1 MLSALIFILFVLFMV
16 LKIPVAVAIGLATYI
31 PFVIGGFDLISIPQQ
46 MATSTQ
52 SIPLLAIPFFLL
64 AGVLFNNLGITE
76 KIFNFSRSLTGWI
89 TGGLAHTIIIAEC
102 ILSGCSGTALSDAV
116 GLGTVGIKAMKDEG
130 YEVPFSA
137 AVTVCAAML
146 GPIIPPS
153 VMMVIYA
160 ILANVSLAKLFLG
173 GLLPGIVIAAVLMGQ
188 IYWMAKSKS
197 IKCPA
202 PTPFSF
208 RQILLTLKD
217 GVAALLAPA
226 IIIYG
231 MVGGIV
237 TPTEAGILACFYSL
251 VIGIIYRTLTLK
263 GIKDALVETVIGTA
277 LIMYIIAI
285 SSAMGW
291 LITME
296 GTPMLLADWLTAI
309 STNKWVILTL
319 INFFLLILGCLM
331 ETLPAMLISIPVLG
345 PMAVK
350 LGMDPLQFGVVL
362 TLNLAIGIL
371 TPPIGLGLY
380 TLCAMTGMK
389 LETAIRETAVFI
401 PTLVISLLLIT
412 YIPAISLWLPNLLFA
427 K

>member
-76 KIFNFSRSLTGWI
+76 KIFNFSRSLAGWI

-173 GLLPGIVIAAVLMGQ
+173 GLLPGIVIAAFLMGQ
-188 IYWMAKSKS
+188 IYWMAKSKR

-208 RQILLTLKD
+208 RQVLRTLKD

-263 GIKDALVETVIGTA
+263 GIKGALVETVIGTA

-296 GTPMLLADWLTAI
+296 GTPMLLADWL
-309 STNKWVILTL
+309 SVLSSNKWVILTL
-319 INFFLLILGCLM
+319 INVFLLILGCLM
-331 ETLPAMLISIPVLG
+331 ETLPAMLITV
-345 PMAVK
+345 PMF
-350 LGMDPLQFGVVL
+350 LPLIQRLQIDPIHFGLIMIFNLLIGM
-362 TLNLAIGIL
+362 I
-371 TPPIGLGLY
+371 TPPMGIGLY
-380 TLCAMTGMK
+380 VMVAITGITFEQIVK
-389 LETAIRETAVFI
+389 ACYPFLIC
-401 PTLVISLLLIT
+401 LLISLAMIT
-412 YIPAISLWLPNLLFA
+412 YIPWITLVLPNLLM

>member
-1 MLSALIFILFVLFMV
+1 MLSALIFILFILFMV

-64 AGVLFNNLGITE
+64 AGVLFNNLGVTG
-76 KIFNFSRSLTGWI
+76 KIFNFSRSLAGWI

-173 GLLPGIVIAAVLMGQ
+173 GLLPGVVIAAVLMAQ
-188 IYWMAKSKS
+188 IYWMAKTKR

-217 GVAALLAPA
+217 GIAALLAPA

-296 GTPMLLADWLTAI
+296 GTPMLLADWLSAI

-319 INFFLLILGCLM
+319 INIFLLILGCLM
-331 ETLPAMLISIPVLG
+331 ETLPAMLITV
-345 PMAVK
+345 PMF
-350 LGMDPLQFGVVL
+350 LPLIQRLQIDPIHFGLIMIFNLLIGM
-362 TLNLAIGIL
+362 I
-371 TPPIGLGLY
+371 TPPMGIGLY
-380 TLCAMTGMK
+380 VMVAITGITFEQIVK
-389 LETAIRETAVFI
+389 ACYPFLIC
-401 PTLVISLLLIT
+401 LLISLAMIT
-412 YIPAISLWLPNLLFA
+412 YIPWITLVLPNLLM

>member
-1 MLSALIFILFVLFMV
+1 MISALIFILFVLFMV

-64 AGVLFNNLGITE
+64 AGVLFNNLGLTE
-76 KIFNFSRSLTGWI
+76 KIFNFARSIVGWI

-116 GLGTVGIKAMKDEG
+116 GLGTVGVKAMKDEG

-137 AVTVCAAML
+137 AVTICAAML

-160 ILANVSLAKLFLG
+160 ILANVSLAKLFLA
-173 GLLPGIVIAAVLMGQ
+173 GLLPGIVIAGALMAQ
-188 IYWMAKSKS
+188 IYWMAKSNR

-202 PTPFSF
+202 ATPFSF
-208 RQILLTLKD
+208 RQILRTLKD

-263 GIKDALVETVIGTA
+263 GIKDALIETGVGTA

-296 GTPMLLADWLTAI
+296 GTPMLLADWLSAL

-319 INFFLLILGCLM
+319 INIFLLILGCLM
-331 ETLPAMLISIPVLG
+331 ETLPAMLITV
-345 PMAVK
+345 PMF
-350 LGMDPLQFGVVL
+350 LPLIHRLQIDPIHFGLIMIFNLLIGM
-362 TLNLAIGIL
+362 I
-371 TPPIGLGLY
+371 TPPMGIGLY
-380 TLCAMTGMK
+380 VMVAITGITFEQIVK
-389 LETAIRETAVFI
+389 ACF
-401 PTLVISLLLIT
+401 PFLVCLLISLALIT
-412 YIPAISLWLPNLLFA
+412 YIPWITMVLPNLLM

>member
-1 MLSALIFILFVLFMV
+1 MISALIFILFVLFMV
-16 LKIPVAVAIGLATYI
+16 LKVPVAVAIGLATYI
-31 PFVIGGFDLISIPQQ
+31 PFVLGGFDLISIPQQ

-52 SIPLLAIPFFLL
+52 SIPMLAIPFFLL
-64 AGVLFNNLGITE
+64 AGVLFNNLGLTE
-76 KIFNFSRSLTGWI
+76 KIFNFSRSIAGWI

-137 AVTVCAAML
+137 AVVICAAML

-153 VMMVIYA
+153 VMMVIYS
-160 ILANVSLAKLFLG
+160 ILANVSLAKLFLA
-173 GLLPGIVIAAVLMGQ
+173 GLLPGIVIAGVLMAQ
-188 IYWMAKSKS
+188 IYWMAKTKR
-197 IKCPA
+197 IQCPA
-202 PTPFSF
+202 ATPFSF

-251 VIGIIYRTLTLK
+251 VIGILYRTLTLK
-263 GIKDALVETVIGTA
+263 GIKDALIETVIATA
-277 LIMYIIAI
+277 LIMYIIAV

-296 GTPMLLADWLTAI
+296 GTPMLLADWLSAI
-309 STNKWVILTL
+309 SPNKWVILTL
-319 INFFLLILGCLM
+319 INIFLLMLGCLM
-331 ETLPAMLISIPVLG
+331 ETLPAMLITV
-345 PMAVK
+345 PMFLPLIQK
-350 LGMDPLQFGVVL
+350 LQIDPIHFGLIIIFNLLIGM
-362 TLNLAIGIL
+362 I
-371 TPPIGLGLY
+371 TPPMGIGLY
-380 TLCAMTGMK
+380 VMV
-389 LETAIRETAVFI
+389 AIAGITFEQIVKACI
-401 PTLVISLLLIT
+401 PFLICLLISLALIT
-412 YIPAISLWLPNLLFA
+412 YIPWITMVLPNLLM

>member
-1 MLSALIFILFVLFMV
+1 
-16 LKIPVAVAIGLATYI
+16 
-31 PFVIGGFDLISIPQQ
+31 
-46 MATSTQ
+46 
-52 SIPLLAIPFFLL
+52 
-64 AGVLFNNLGITE
+64 
-76 KIFNFSRSLTGWI
+76 
-89 TGGLAHTIIIAEC
+89 LAHTIIIAEC

-173 GLLPGIVIAAVLMGQ
+173 GLLPGVVIAVVLMAQ
-188 IYWMAKSKS
+188 IYWMAKTKR

-208 RQILLTLKD
+208 RQVLLTLKD

-263 GIKDALVETVIGTA
+263 GIKGALVETVIGTA

-296 GTPMLLADWLTAI
+296 GTPMLLADWL
-309 STNKWVILTL
+309 SVLSSNKWVILTL
-319 INFFLLILGCLM
+319 INVFLLILGCLM
-331 ETLPAMLISIPVLG
+331 ETLPAMLITV
-345 PMAVK
+345 PMF
-350 LGMDPLQFGVVL
+350 LPLIQRLQIDPIHFGLIMIFNLLIGM
-362 TLNLAIGIL
+362 I
-371 TPPIGLGLY
+371 TPPMGIGLY
-380 TLCAMTGMK
+380 VMVAITGITFEQIVK
-389 LETAIRETAVFI
+389 ACYPFLIC
-401 PTLVISLLLIT
+401 LLISLAMIT
-412 YIPAISLWLPNLLFA
+412 YIPWITLVLPNLLM

>member
-1 MLSALIFILFVLFMV
+1 MISALIFILFVLFMM

-64 AGVLFNNLGITE
+64 AGVLFNNLGLTG
-76 KIFNFSRSLTGWI
+76 KIFNFSRSIAGWI

-130 YEVPFSA
+130 YEVSFSA
-137 AVTVCAAML
+137 AVTICAAML

-160 ILANVSLAKLFLG
+160 ILANVSLAKLFLA
-173 GLLPGIVIAAVLMGQ
+173 GLLPGVVIAGVLMGQ
-188 IYWMAKSKS
+188 IYWMAKSKR
-197 IKCPA
+197 ITCPA
-202 PTPFSF
+202 PTSFSF
-208 RQILLTLKD
+208 RQVLRTLKD

-251 VIGIIYRTLTLK
+251 VIGIVYRTLTLK
-263 GIKDALVETVIGTA
+263 GMKDALVETVIGTA

-296 GTPMLLADWLTAI
+296 GTPMLLADWLSAI
-309 STNKWVILTL
+309 SVNKWVILTL
-319 INFFLLILGCLM
+319 INIFLLMLGCLM
-331 ETLPAMLISIPVLG
+331 ETLPAMLITV
-345 PMAVK
+345 PMFLPLLQRLQVDPIHFG
-350 LGMDPLQFGVVL
+350 LIMIFNLLIGM
-362 TLNLAIGIL
+362 I
-371 TPPIGLGLY
+371 TPPMGIGLY
-380 TLCAMTGMK
+380 VMVAITGVPFEQIVK
-389 LETAIRETAVFI
+389 ACF
-401 PTLVISLLLIT
+401 PFLVCLLISLALIT
-412 YIPAISLWLPNLLFA
+412 YIPWITMVLPNLLM

>member
-76 KIFNFSRSLTGWI
+76 KIFNFSRSLAGWI

-160 ILANVSLAKLFLG
+160 ILANVSLAKLFLA
-173 GLLPGIVIAAVLMGQ
+173 GLLPGVVIALFLMAQ
-188 IYWMAKSKS
+188 IYWMAKTKR
-197 IKCPA
+197 IKCPP

-237 TPTEAGILACFYSL
+237 TPTEAGILACFYSVL
-251 VIGIIYRTLTLK
+251 IGIIYRTLTLK

-296 GTPMLLADWLTAI
+296 GTPMLLADWLSSI

-319 INFFLLILGCLM
+319 INVFLIFLGCLM
-331 ETLPAMLISIPVLG
+331 ETLPAMLITV
-345 PMAVK
+345 PMF
-350 LGMDPLQFGVVL
+350 LPLIQRLQIDPIHFGLIMIFNLLIGM
-362 TLNLAIGIL
+362 I
-371 TPPIGLGLY
+371 TPPMGIGLY
-380 TLCAMTGMK
+380 VMVAITGITFEQIVK
-389 LETAIRETAVFI
+389 ACYPF
-401 PTLVISLLLIT
+401 LVCLLVSLALIT
-412 YIPAISLWLPNLLFA
+412 YIPWITMVLPNLLMR
-427 K
+427 

>member
-277 LIMYIIAI
+277 LIMYIIAV

-331 ETLPAMLISIPVLG
+331 ETLPAMLITV
-345 PMAVK
+345 PMF
-350 LGMDPLQFGVVL
+350 LPLIQRLQIDPIHFGLIMIFNLLIGM
-362 TLNLAIGIL
+362 I
-371 TPPIGLGLY
+371 TPPMGIGLY
-380 TLCAMTGMK
+380 VMAAITGIK
-389 LETAIRETAVFI
+389 FEQIVKACFPFLIC
-401 PTLVISLLLIT
+401 LLISLALIT
-412 YIPAISLWLPNLLFA
+412 YIPWITLILPNLLM